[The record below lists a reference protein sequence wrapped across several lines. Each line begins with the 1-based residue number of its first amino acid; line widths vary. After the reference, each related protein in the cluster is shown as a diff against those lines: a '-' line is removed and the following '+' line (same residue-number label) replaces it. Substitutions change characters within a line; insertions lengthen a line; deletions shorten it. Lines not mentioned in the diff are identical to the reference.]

1 MDPRPQPQRLC
12 NRPGRGG
19 SRPAPRKDAEARP
32 KDPGSMRGAWRYG
45 GGWEDCRPAPRDR
58 PRAARGAAGLT
69 QPGGGARAAERCRGG
84 DAMSRQRGQPYLSA
98 GPPRR
103 EAPRDARAAG
113 SGRQRWQPPG
123 PQHVRNR
130 GGSGGGPGTDSPRLR
145 LQAPGPAPSAAV
157 RLAPPPP
164 PTAGVKLGPPS
175 GRAGA
180 LAFDWPWRYPLRP
193 LPAHS
198 LAGEQ
203 RVRSSCDG
211 QQR

>member
-1 MDPRPQPQRLC
+1 
-12 NRPGRGG
+12 
-19 SRPAPRKDAEARP
+19 
-32 KDPGSMRGAWRYG
+32 
-45 GGWEDCRPAPRDR
+45 
-58 PRAARGAAGLT
+58 
-69 QPGGGARAAERCRGG
+69 
-84 DAMSRQRGQPYLSA
+84 MSRQRGQPYLSS
-98 GPPRR
+98 GPAQR

-145 LQAPGPAPSAAV
+145 LQAPGPAPSAAA

-164 PTAGVKLGPPS
+164 PTAGVKLGPPA

-198 LAGEQ
+198 LAREQ

-211 QQR
+211 QR